1 MDAGVVTQGSEDR
14 QPTRPAGGLVEASLQ
29 QDGAVVRGSR
39 ERDHLTARCLPE
51 IAGRRSAQLIVSLQ
65 VPCMKASELV
75 LKNIEMVSPLAKLAG

>member
-1 MDAGVVTQGSEDR
+1 
-14 QPTRPAGGLVEASLQ
+14 
-29 QDGAVVRGSR
+29 VVRGSR